1 MTSFACPVCGLPL
14 RQEGSS
20 LRCENRHSYDISK
33 YGYVN
38 LLMSNASSAKRHGDD
53 KLMVRARRD
62 FLDKGYY
69 QCLLEALCRE
79 AEPHLTGGAVILDA
93 GCGECWYSSGLKDY
107 LASRGL
113 DTQLLG
119 VDISR
124 DALVIASKRR
134 KDMDL
139 AVASIYQLPVQ
150 EASADLVLNFFAPCQ
165 PQELARVLRPGGIL
179 IRAVPLER
187 HLYGLKEQLY
197 AKPYLNKPADP
208 ELEGFW
214 LLKNAELREYMTI
227 TDPQD
232 IQNLF
237 KMTPYYYK
245 TSAADQQ
252 RFSQLRKLDTE
263 IEFGLRIYQKP

>member
-1 MTSFACPVCGLPL
+1 MTCFACPVCGQALE
-14 RQEGSS
+14 RDGSQY
-20 LRCENRHSYDISK
+20 RCQNRHSYDISK

-69 QCLLEALCRE
+69 RCLLEALCRE
-79 AEPHLTGGAVILDA
+79 AEPHIADGAVLLDA
-93 GCGECWYSSGLKDY
+93 GCGECWYSSGLKDH
-107 LASRGL
+107 LAAKGVETR
-113 DTQLLG
+113 LLG
-119 VDISR
+119 VDISK
-124 DALVIASKRR
+124 DALIIASKRR
-134 KDMDL
+134 KDMEL
-139 AVASIYQLPVQ
+139 AVASVFQLPVGDTQ
-150 EASADLVLNFFAPCQ
+150 VDVALNFFAPCNA
-165 PQELARVLRPGGIL
+165 QELARVLKPGGLL
-179 IRAVPLER
+179 IRAVPLDR

-197 AKPYLNKPADP
+197 AEPYLNKPADP
-208 ELEGFW
+208 ELEG
-214 LLKNAELREYMTI
+214 LRLIKNLELRENMTI

-252 RFSQLRKLDTE
+252 RFSQLPRLDTE